1 MTERNMEAHS
11 ALSSADTGGQSG
23 SPAACLRAKPR
34 RGLFGFAGLA
44 LLSVACGG
52 APMPT
57 QQLTTAES
65 AVKAAEMGGAED
77 LPKGE
82 LHLKYA
88 RDAVAEA
95 RRLIDEG
102 NNEAARLALERAKV
116 DADKALA
123 LAEEKKAR
131 DLAEAELKR
140 IEEMMKK

>member
-1 MTERNMEAHS
+1 
-11 ALSSADTGGQSG
+11 
-23 SPAACLRAKPR
+23 
-34 RGLFGFAGLA
+34 
-44 LLSVACGG
+44 
-52 APMPT
+52 MPT

-65 AVKAAEMGGAED
+65 SVKAAEMGGAEE

-95 RRLIDEG
+95 RRLIEEG
-102 NNEAARLALERAKV
+102 ENEAARLALERAKV

-131 DLAEAELKR
+131 DLAEAELAR